1 MIMKAKSV
9 YSRLFGQLRQ
19 IGRQSVRYACERFRM
34 LLGVAVLA
42 GASFVA
48 AAQGD
53 AAAAQAPPGFTGI
66 GPVIAGSASYDQ
78 IPKKARKFLE
88 KNCDGHAI
96 VRCDHQYADNRFEIG
111 LADGIGMEFDSK
123 GNLLDIEAPDGYS
136 LSPTLLHAVV
146 PGKLYNLLVNNGFS
160 ESVEGVRRQGKAYQL
175 RISDPVFDRV
185 HYDSSGVLTL
195 VVEK

>member
-1 MIMKAKSV
+1 MNTKSV
-9 YSRLFGQLRQ
+9 YNRVFDQLRD
-19 IGRQSVRYACERFRM
+19 IGRRSVKYACERFRM

-48 AAQGD
+48 VAQGD
-53 AAAAQAPPGFTGI
+53 MPVAQTPPGFTGI
-66 GPVIAGSASYDQ
+66 GPVVSGSTSYDQ

-96 VRCDHQYADNRFEIG
+96 VKCERGYLSGQYEVS
-111 LADGIGMEFDSK
+111 LADGIDMSFDVK
-123 GNLLDIEAPDGYS
+123 GNLVDIEAPDGYS
-136 LSPTLLHAVV
+136 LSPSLLHAVV

-160 ESVEGVRRQGKAYQL
+160 ESVEGVVHRGKAYKL
-175 RISDPVFDRV
+175 RISDPVFNRV